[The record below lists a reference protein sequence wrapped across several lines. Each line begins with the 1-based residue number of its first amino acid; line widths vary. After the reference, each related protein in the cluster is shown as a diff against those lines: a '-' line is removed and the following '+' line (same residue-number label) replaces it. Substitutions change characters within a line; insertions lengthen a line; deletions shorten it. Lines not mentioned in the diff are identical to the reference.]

1 MSPDVS
7 ILVPVYNVAR
17 FIEKCSVSLF
27 EQSLKNIEYI
37 FLDDCSPDN
46 SIDILRSVIARYPER
61 ADRVSILR
69 QDRNRGLAAARN
81 TLIEHATGKYILHV
95 DSDDYLE
102 KECAEILLRKA
113 EEEHA
118 DIVVSDIFRERASE
132 TVIQQVRFSQD
143 KTAYIN
149 LVLSSQSPSYNC
161 GKLIKTAL
169 YREHDIR
176 CKEGVNVLED
186 YHTLP
191 RLAYHAQKI
200 VKIDVPLY
208 HYIQF
213 NENAYTKNCN
223 EKFMRNVCEA
233 IEVVES
239 FFRAVED
246 GDKYTRSISAFKIMT
261 KINNVKHA
269 DRQLQKRIIELFPE
283 IDSIDSSEV
292 LRLSTFDNLLYRL
305 IRQKQAFLIYLLTNA
320 LDKATSIK
328 QQLIKSNTDSRN

>member
-37 FLDDCSPDN
+37 FLDDYSPDN

-61 ADRVSILR
+61 AERISIIR

-81 TLIEHATGKYILHV
+81 TLIGHATGQYILHV

-102 KECAEILLRKA
+102 KKCAEILLRKA

-118 DIVVSDIFRERASE
+118 DMVVSDIFRERTSG
-132 TVIQQVRFSQD
+132 TLVQQVRFSPD
-143 KTAYIN
+143 KTEYIN

-161 GKLIKTAL
+161 GKLIKTTL
-169 YREHDIR
+169 YREHAIR

-191 RLAYHAQKI
+191 RLAYYAKKI
-200 VKIDVPLY
+200 VKVDVPLY

-233 IEVVES
+233 IGVVES
-239 FFRAVED
+239 FFSAVED
-246 GDKYTRSISAFKIMT
+246 AEKYTQAISAFKIMT

-269 DRQLQKRIIELFPE
+269 DRQLQKHIINLFPE
-283 IDSIDSSEV
+283 IDSIGSNEV
-292 LRLSTFDNLLYRL
+292 IRLSPLDSLLYRL
-305 IRQKQAFLIYLLTNA
+305 IRKRRAFLIYLLTNG
-320 LDKATSIK
+320 LDRATAIK
-328 QQLIKSNTDSRN
+328 QRLMAKQS